1 MLLFYLLLYVHMRL
15 GRFEIASGPF
25 VRGAYP
31 GPPTRNQGS
40 ENEYRNAYFLI
51 ARCYIYAAVWSFTLI
66 VVFHVL
72 TTFILMENILASRY
86 WLNRGVSWNID
97 LGNDL
102 TFNKCKY
109 NIRFERQ
116 WCNILHAHSFA
127 IDFIYERSRKYSIW
141 LFHLIQFNDRK

>member
-1 MLLFYLLLYVHMRL
+1 M
-15 GRFEIASGPF
+15 
-25 VRGAYP
+25 
-31 GPPTRNQGS
+31 
-40 ENEYRNAYFLI
+40 
-51 ARCYIYAAVWSFTLI
+51 

-116 WCNILHAHSFA
+116 WCNIMHAHSFA
-127 IDFIYERSRKYSIW
+127 IDFIYEGSRRYPIQLFRFVSSNYVVVGVIIW
-141 LFHLIQFNDRK
+141 CLIFWIIFHGIRYQSTILTLNYVWMGDMIIMQRLAC